1 MLTQA
6 LRRAAQLV
14 ALAVALTAFA
24 AVLVSVLPSMLPDE
38 SESEREHEVACEA
51 EYDARAAAPCLVVD
65 APHRVTQIAHAIR
78 ATEVLRTRNVTFRID
93 RPPPT

>member
-14 ALAVALTAFA
+14 ALAVSLTAFA
-24 AVLVSVLPSMLPDE
+24 VVLVSVLPSMLPDE
-38 SESEREHEVACEA
+38 SESEREHEVACDA
-51 EYDARAAAPCLVVD
+51 EYDVRSSAPSLVVD
-65 APHRVTQIAHAIR
+65 VPHRVTEIAHVIR